1 MDVKQAGA
9 YILAFPPPLKGGEK
23 KSKNQKQ
30 GREIKGKEKGNE
42 NEEGGKKEK

>member
-1 MDVKQAGA
+1 M
-9 YILAFPPPLKGGEK
+9 KGGEK

-42 NEEGGKKEK
+42 NEGGGKKEEIRNCEFSSTNS